1 MDLKL
6 FLDTL
11 AQSPDSV
18 QFEDTMAI
26 IEANYIFTPTA
37 FVNGEILNDA
47 NQNNGSC
54 KIFSF
59 GLLNQLDP
67 ASTLACFG
75 KFYREDVLGNP
86 DGQDHT
92 NIRNFIHF
100 GWQGIKFEGNA
111 LVAKKLPKADR
122 VELEGL

>member
-11 AQSPDSV
+11 SQSPDSV
-18 QFEDTMAI
+18 QFEDTMAV
-26 IEANYIFTPTA
+26 IEANYVFTPTA
-37 FVNGEILNDA
+37 FVNGETLNDA

-54 KIFSF
+54 KIFAF

-86 DGQDHT
+86 DGRDHA

-100 GWQGIKFEGNA
+100 GWQGIKFEGDA
-111 LVAKKLPKADR
+111 LAQK
-122 VELEGL
+122 